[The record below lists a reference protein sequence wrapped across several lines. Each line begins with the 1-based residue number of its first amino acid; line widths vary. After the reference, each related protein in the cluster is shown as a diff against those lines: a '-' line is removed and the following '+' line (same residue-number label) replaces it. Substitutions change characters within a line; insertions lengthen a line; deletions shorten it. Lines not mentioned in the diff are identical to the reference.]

1 MLFSR
6 VYNWIKYK
14 TLPPSVLFLNRLF
27 VERDSKHRR
36 VTSNLGLTFRNSKWS
51 TYARVNINLNS
62 RTNYFFLLA
71 KFIGF
76 VALLTAL
83 IKFSNYYNL
92 FTFTNYGYS
101 VIWFLFDA
109 DLYMKVLFS
118 SSLFCSIQVIFS
130 TIYSN
135 FLTTLTFNTSKTV
148 NNTLIE
154 SESFDV
160 PKRLRKPILYSWLTT
175 NTVNK
180 DISKLFNLTTSNS
193 SNKSLLN
200 LTHNLFKSA
209 NLLSRSDLS
218 VTELS
223 AILLKLELSV
233 KPKLTTN
240 LSTTFN
246 PAEIPSSLD
255 YKLFNSSPFKVKKH
269 FFTEC
274 SYWTLESVQTELNKN
289 SIELE
294 SINGLFYS
302 SNLSYSKLNNL
313 LNTTPELNNLRTS
326 VDSQLSVIRWQR
338 WLYKYNILHRASLK
352 NSLYLTTA
360 KRLINSGF
368 YSSSLT
374 TNNIWAS
381 STPNLNSD
389 LNSSASSLT
398 YALFGDSLNLN
409 NLNTLNL
416 NPTTGFYNSNILT
429 SLSFYELSY
438 HWFIQRFYQ
447 LNNLRSNEVLSH
459 LNLSKSLGSTL
470 RSSILSYE
478 NSALS
483 LNTNIT
489 SALKLPSSTLYN
501 NVNSDSSTTSS
512 AGTLS
517 PNDLYLHY
525 YDYSLFSK
533 QRIEVLQNLVTNN
546 SSLSYTFFKPNN
558 LKGAFYQK

>member
-154 SESFDV
+154 SESFGV

-483 LNTNIT
+483 LNTNVT

-501 NVNSDSSTTSS
+501 NVNSDPSTTSS